1 MSARLTKGKIVH
13 LEEENALLRQ
23 RLFGHKSEQTTDPAT
38 AQLALFN
45 EAESVAGPVDEA
57 CEEEVVL
64 PTKRRGK
71 RKPLPADLPRIE
83 VTHELPEHEL
93 KCACGCRKHAIVEE
107 VSEQL
112 EIIPMQIYVIKH
124 VRKVYGCRDCESAP
138 VTADKPAQLIEKSMA
153 SPSVL
158 AMLLT
163 TKYVDGLPL
172 HRFEKVLGR
181 NGVDIPHQTLAR
193 WVIQCGEHFQPC
205 AIACWLAASFTAMKH
220 ACRCSKSWIG
230 SQAASPGCGC
240 KPQARLTSW

>member
-1 MSARLTKGKIVH
+1 MISERASDKGKIVH

-23 RLFGHKSEQTTDPAT
+23 RLFGRKSEQTTDPAT
-38 AQLALFN
+38 PQLALFN
-45 EAESVAGPVDEA
+45 EAESVAEPVDEA
-57 CEEEVVL
+57 CEEEVVV

-83 VTHELPEHEL
+83 VIHELPEHEL
-93 KCACGCRKHAIVEE
+93 TCTCGCRKHAIGEE

-112 EIIPMQIYVIKH
+112 EIVPMQIRVIKH

-163 TKYVDGLPL
+163 TNTSTVCHCTASKKCWGATILIFRARPWRAGLSSA
-172 HRFEKVLGR
+172 VS
-181 NGVDIPHQTLAR
+181 I
-193 WVIQCGEHFQPC
+193 C
-205 AIACWLAASFTAMKH
+205 S
-220 ACRCSKSWIG
+220 RCLI
-230 SQAASPGCGC
+230 
-240 KPQARLTSW
+240 